1 MDNPRADKVAVVN
14 EVRDR
19 LEASDGAVLTEYR
32 GLSVSE
38 LAELRRGL
46 AAAGGDYKIYKNT
59 LVRLA
64 VADGPQAP
72 IHDMLTGPTA
82 IAFVRGDVSAVAKTL
97 RDFARNNPNLVV
109 KGGMVGT
116 GVLSAHDISVLAD
129 LPSRDTLLAQF
140 AGALSAPLQQLAGLI
155 QAASPQPRLR
165 AVGPDRPAPGVRGGA
180 GRSRHPDD
188 RRGDRRLRPR
198 PTAPA
203 ADAPAAGAEGSPRR
217 PRPPIR
223 PRRPRRPKPPRP
235 KPPASRGPPPRPNS
249 RTAAEPHDRQ
259 PTETDIRKQGATT
272 MAGTLTKDQILDG
285 ISELSVLE
293 LSELLKDFEERFGVT
308 AAAPVAVAAAAP
320 AGGGAEAGGADEE
333 KTEFDVILTAAGDKK
348 IQVIKEVRSLTS
360 LGLKEAKDLVDGA
373 PKPVLEKAN
382 KEDAEKAKAQLE
394 GAGATVELK

>member
-19 LEASDGAVLTEYR
+19 LEASDAAVLTEYR

-38 LAELRRGL
+38 LAELRQGL
-46 AAAGGDYKIYKNT
+46 SAAGGDYKIYKNT

-64 VADGPQAP
+64 IADSPQAP
-72 IHDMLTGPTA
+72 MHDLLTGPTA

-97 RDFARNNPNLVV
+97 RDFARGNPNLIV

-116 GVLSAHDISVLAD
+116 GVLSANDIGVLAD

-140 AGALSAPLQQLAGLI
+140 AGALAAPIQQLAGLI
-155 QAASPQPRLR
+155 EALPRNLAYGLSALIDQRQASGEVLET
-165 AVGPDRPAPGVRGGA
+165 GP
-180 GRSRHPDD
+180 
-188 RRGDRRLRPR
+188 
-198 PTAPA
+198 APA
-203 ADAPAAGAEGSPRR
+203 ADA
-217 PRPPIR
+217 
-223 PRRPRRPKPPRP
+223 
-235 KPPASRGPPPRPNS
+235 
-249 RTAAEPHDRQ
+249 AAEPMLAAATEAPATEAPAAEAPETEAPTAEAPTAETPDDRVGPGTAAADPVQHPQPRQ
-259 PTETDIRKQGATT
+259 PTEPKTRKQGVTT

-293 LSELLKDFEERFGVT
+293 LSELLKEFEERFGVT

-320 AGGGAEAGGADEE
+320 AAGGADAGGGEEE